1 MTNKDKEVGF
11 VSHLVEL
18 RKRLINSII
27 FLSILFVICYFFS
40 DHIYGFLVEPYA
52 NAVKNDGIERRLIFT
67 ALQETFL
74 TYLKVAF
81 FTAFFITS
89 TMFIYS

>member
-40 DHIYGFLVEPYA
+40 DHIYGFLVEP
-52 NAVKNDGIERRLIFT
+52 
-67 ALQETFL
+67 
-74 TYLKVAF
+74 
-81 FTAFFITS
+81 
-89 TMFIYS
+89 